1 VAGIEFQIFSGAVL
15 ALCAAIT
22 ASGPSRA
29 QDAPVTASDADALR
43 QQIIP
48 CWNIPLGIEHPEKFR
63 VVLEVTLA
71 PDGRVTGAT
80 VKDDPSRMSDP
91 AYRAVA
97 DAALRAVKNPSC
109 VPLRLPEG
117 RYRPKLNIV
126 FDLEKAING
135 GY

>member
-1 VAGIEFQIFSGAVL
+1 MAGSESRIACGAVL
-15 ALCAAIT
+15 ALCFAMAAC
-22 ASGPSRA
+22 APSRG
-29 QDAPVTASDADALR
+29 QVGPVIVSEEEAIR

-48 CWNIPLGIEHPEKFR
+48 CWNFDAGITDPEKYT
-63 VVLEVTLA
+63 VVIRIALQ
-71 PDGRVTGAT
+71 PDGRVTKAEI
-80 VKDDPSRMSDP
+80 VDDPSRMSDP

-97 DAALRAVKNPSC
+97 ASALRAVLNPSC

-117 RYRPKLNIV
+117 WHSETLDLV